1 MAFGISPK
9 HIQDIPLEQY
19 TTEQFLVLALEAAQQ
34 LKWNIGY
41 TSATGF
47 VAYTSFSMSSMS
59 EEVTVH
65 IANGQAIVN
74 SKCTGNQMLDWG
86 KNKRNTE
93 DFVKAFQHLK
103 NSFTTEELERKYEE
117 LKPTFLSEEEALL
130 KQPAQTPKEK
140 IGSFFSIFIPIEG
153 YFITPILVNLNIL
166 IFILMVS
173 TGVDFMSPANES
185 LILWGANF
193 RPITLAGEAWRL
205 ITSCFLHIGI
215 LHLLMNMYALVY
227 IGVMLEPHLGK
238 TRYTTAYL
246 LTGITGSLA
255 SLWWHDYTISA
266 GASGAIFGM
275 YGLFLAML
283 TTNLIE
289 KAERNAILPSI
300 ALFVGYNLL
309 NGVRGNIDNAA
320 HIGGLLGGMVIGY
333 AMIPS
338 LKKPGQQTL
347 NYLTISALTVFIL
360 ASSFIVYKSIPNDIA
375 TYDAG
380 IKEFV
385 HTEAKALEVYSLPP
399 NTPDEKYLQGLKEG
413 IDGWKKN
420 IQLTDSFSK
429 LDLPADMVT
438 KNILLKEYSELRL
451 KSYQLQYQSIVE
463 NTDQYQEELEGYNE
477 EIEAIIK
484 KIGGEQE
491 EDK

>member
-9 HIQDIPLEQY
+9 HIQDIPLKQY
-19 TTEQFLVLALEAAQQ
+19 STEQFLVLALETAKQ
-34 LKWNIGY
+34 LKWNIGD
-41 TSATGF
+41 TSTTGF
-47 VAYTSFSMSSMS
+47 VAYTNFSMSSMS
-59 EEVTVH
+59 EEVTLH
-65 IANGQAIVN
+65 IANGQAILK
-74 SKCTGNQMLDWG
+74 SKCTGNQMMDWG

-93 DFVKAFQHLK
+93 DFVAAFQHVK
-103 NSFTTEELERKYEE
+103 NSYTTEELERKYEE
-117 LKPTFLSEEEALL
+117 LKPTFLSEEEALQ
-130 KQPAQTPKEK
+130 KRKAQTPKEK

-193 RPITLAGEAWRL
+193 RPITLAGEGWRL
-205 ITSCFLHIGI
+205 ITCCFLHIGI

-238 TRYTTAYL
+238 TRYATAYL

-300 ALFVGYNLL
+300 GLFVGYNLL

-320 HIGGLLGGMVIGY
+320 HIGGLLGGIIIGY

-360 ASSFIVYKSIPNDIA
+360 ASSFVVYKTIPNDIA
-375 TYDAG
+375 TYDVG
-380 IKEFV
+380 IKEFIAN
-385 HTEAKALEVYSLPP
+385 ESKALEVYSLPP
-399 NTPDEKYLQGLKEG
+399 NTPDETYMQGLKEG
-413 IDGWKKN
+413 IAGWKKN
-420 IQLTDSFSK
+420 IQLIDSFSSM
-429 LDLPADMVT
+429 DLPAAMVA
-438 KNILLKEYSELRL
+438 KNILLKQYCELRV
-451 KSYQLQYQSIVE
+451 KSYELQYLSVAE
-463 NTDQYQEELEGYNE
+463 NTNQYQEELEGYNG
-477 EIEAIIK
+477 EIEVLIK
-484 KIGGEQE
+484 QLGGEQE